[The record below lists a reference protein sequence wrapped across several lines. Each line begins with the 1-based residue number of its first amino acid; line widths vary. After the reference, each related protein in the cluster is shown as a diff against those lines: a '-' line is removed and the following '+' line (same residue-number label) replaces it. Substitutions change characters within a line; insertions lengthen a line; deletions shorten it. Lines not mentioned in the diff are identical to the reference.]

1 MAHTWDQEAWEKE
14 EEGYDWGQEDLLA
27 AQAAWNLYLSKPEN
41 IVHSGPTTETASKFT
56 RTPSGQIDF
65 GSTGKIPKTYIPGQ
79 RYYPHQISFWD
90 EGQRTRG
97 MGLFGQAGEN
107 AWRSSP
113 WRQPFTGKYPSGIT
127 SKGLWNPVISASM
140 EAADRLKGAGGRHSS
155 SYLKTPFSATLGGI
169 GRTATGIPGAAA
181 QMIFHS
187 PDVGEGSDIP
197 LSEEERRKGPTWGE
211 LEKLKEEYPEL
222 SSELSSL
229 GGKAAHVSSSEFSFG
244 DAVRWVGDKLGLVDE
259 DLKAR
264 FEPDSTD
271 PDLALG
277 RSLSTEAAREEFEK
291 SLAAWA
297 ERPLDPV
304 EDMYS
309 GPPEIDEATGAVLTY
324 SMEKGR
330 GVGDMSTAA
339 GRAYEEKFAADAEAW
354 DKESERILER
364 DLAWYAS
371 REYKDI
377 EADRLADRKLMET
390 AAAEAEKA
398 RLESGARWTEEAPW
412 TFAEGLET
420 LPPWASTRDLYTVP
434 DVKVWGAGRMAS
446 DVLADSF
453 AGHSWVAPSGRV
465 MRDKLTPAESTA
477 MALGYEDYTPKD
489 RAIYFPESLTSSVT
503 DESAHDIYKRLWE
516 SDVPHRERTERV
528 MPHYLPEWEDPTS
541 GTLYSETALP
551 STHPDIGFYA
561 GWLPSTR
568 ERFDVD
574 AGITYEDVVRDRA
587 SLGYT
592 HPEAMSAGMFS
603 DADVGWLTP
612 YRGEEITPESFAALI
627 PTTAMGEFE

>member
-1 MAHTWDQEAWEKE
+1 MARSDNPLYRKIIPGYTLEHGDVMGGDKKMGRLRSGRMSASQIHKMFKNMSPNEYAMYQYEFPE
-14 EEGYDWGQEDLLA
+14 IYGNRSQAEVVEGLRKSAD
-27 AQAAWNLYLSKPEN
+27 AQAERSPL
-41 IVHSGPTTETASKFT
+41 
-56 RTPSGQIDF
+56 RRF
-65 GSTGKIPKTYIPGQ
+65 GSLLG
-79 RYYPHQISFWD
+79 RY
-90 EGQRTRG
+90 G
-97 MGLFGQAGEN
+97 
-107 AWRSSP
+107 
-113 WRQPFTGKYPSGIT
+113 
-127 SKGLWNPVISASM
+127 
-140 EAADRLKGAGGRHSS
+140 
-155 SYLKTPFSATLGGI
+155 SATVPSLLYMDDVAAASAGSPYD
-169 GRTATGIPGAAA
+169 RATGPEMYDMPHTTTPMYGDGAY
-181 QMIFHS
+181 
-187 PDVGEGSDIP
+187 
-197 LSEEERRKGPTWGE
+197 R
-211 LEKLKEEYPEL
+211 EKLKKEYPEL
-222 SSELSSL
+222 SSIF
-229 GGKAAHVSSSEFSFG
+229 GGTVAPVASSEFSVG

-264 FEPDSTD
+264 FKSDSAD

-277 RSLSTEAAREEFEK
+277 RSLSTEAARKEFEE

-324 SMEKGR
+324 SMEEGR
-330 GVGDMSTAA
+330 PVGDMSTAA
-339 GRAYEEKFAADAEAW
+339 GRAYEEKHASDEEAW
-354 DKESERILER
+354 DEESKRILER

-390 AAAEAEKA
+390 AAEEAEKA

-412 TFAEGLET
+412 TFAEGLES

-434 DVKVWGAGRMAS
+434 DVKVWGAGRSM
-446 DVLADSF
+446 DDMLEGSF

-465 MRDKLTPAESTA
+465 MRDKLTPAESA
-477 MALGYEDYTPKD
+477 AASLSMEDYLPKD
-489 RAIYFPESLTSSVT
+489 EAIYFPESLTSSVT
-503 DESAHDIYKRLWE
+503 GEAAGDLYKRLRE
-516 SDVPHRERTERV
+516 SEVPHRERTERIA
-528 MPHYLPEWEDPTS
+528 PRYLPEWEDPS
-541 GTLYSETALP
+541 GTLYAEAALP
-551 STHPDIGFYA
+551 STHPDVGLYA

-592 HPEAMSAGMFS
+592 HPEAMSRGMFS

-612 YRGEEITPESFAALI
+612 YRGEMITPESFAALI
-627 PTTAMGEFE
+627 PTPDMGEFE